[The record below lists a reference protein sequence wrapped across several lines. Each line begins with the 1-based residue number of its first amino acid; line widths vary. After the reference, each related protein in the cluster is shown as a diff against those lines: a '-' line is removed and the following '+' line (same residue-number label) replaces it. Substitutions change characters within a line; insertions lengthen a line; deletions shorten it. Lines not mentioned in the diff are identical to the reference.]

1 LGIINDNP
9 DVVKT
14 YEVTLHQ
21 LKELVAKNLNVS
33 PEEISIDDVK
43 KDVSHPMDNHSNYAF
58 DGIKVTHT
66 PKKKG

>member
-1 LGIINDNP
+1 MGIINDNP

-14 YEVTLHQ
+14 YQVTLDQ
-21 LKELVAKNLNVS
+21 LKELVAKDLNVL

-43 KDVSHPMDNHSNYAF
+43 KDISHPMDSYSSYAF